1 MSNSNDKC
9 GKHLHM
15 GKCCEHVN
23 CCILLVWV
31 QKTGLDKWKLSQK
44 SSTSSSGLAS
54 GPVPSPFSH
63 SHLRAQTKGTGP
75 RDGWFALEHGLHGP
89 QQDSQP
95 QHTLAWLCNPPHFYQ
110 SPQAGFLQ
118 SVVLSV
124 PYYCRNPEK
133 GCFQFSK
140 TETSACNF
148 ENPCQGSRLL
158 F

>member
-1 MSNSNDKC
+1 MSNSDDKC

-44 SSTSSSGLAS
+44 SSTSSSSLAS
-54 GPVPSPFSH
+54 GPLPSTFSH

-75 RDGWFALEHGLHGP
+75 RDWWFALEHGLHGP
-89 QQDSQP
+89 QRDSQP
-95 QHTLAWLCNPPHFYQ
+95 QHTLAQALQ
-110 SPQAGFLQ
+110 SPTPLSVPTA

-124 PYYCRNPEK
+124 PCYCHNPEK